1 MDRTSLSLVLE
12 LVERAKAST
21 DSLPQGSGGQAST
34 GGQGGLSSA
43 LLFGEMKERVV
54 GLYGLQLEWC

>member
-1 MDRTSLSLVLE
+1 MDEHPLRDGEGWFGAV
-12 LVERAKAST
+12 
-21 DSLPQGSGGQAST
+21 
-34 GGQGGLSSA
+34 LSSA